1 MAEIIEKAIH
11 QSYANWPDEP
21 IPALGGKTPRQA
33 IRTPAGM
40 ERVKG
45 LLRGYEASETQQA
58 RREGRRAIS
67 YAFLWKALGIAR

>member
-1 MAEIIEKAIH
+1 
-11 QSYANWPDEP
+11 
-21 IPALGGKTPRQA
+21 
-33 IRTPAGM
+33 
-40 ERVKG
+40 